1 MKTILGMILVSVILS
16 TVMTMA
22 PISAQKDYIKKYGF
36 DWDFWSRYWFCVF
49 IWSLAVILVLG
60 LILVIMISIFD

>member
-1 MKTILGMILVSVILS
+1 METILYMILVPVILS
-16 TVMTMA
+16 TVLTM
-22 PISAQKDYIKKYGF
+22 SAQKDYIKKYGF
-36 DWDFWSRYWFCVF
+36 DWDFWSRYWFFVF

>member
-1 MKTILGMILVSVILS
+1 METILYMILVPVILS
-16 TVMTMA
+16 TALTM
-22 PISAQKDYIKKYGF
+22 SAQKDYIKKYGF